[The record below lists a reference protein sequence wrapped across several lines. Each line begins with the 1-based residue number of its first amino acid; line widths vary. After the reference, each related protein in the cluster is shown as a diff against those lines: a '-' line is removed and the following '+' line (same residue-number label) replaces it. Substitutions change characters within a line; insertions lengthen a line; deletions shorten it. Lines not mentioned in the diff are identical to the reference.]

1 MSNIAEEI
9 SRMKNEIDLV
19 RSKRHDRLKDL
30 DLFILDNSIRESTV
44 GQLRSHTLADKIQIY
59 EQVKECGIKDIIVAS
74 FTRLKGVDDDFCQY
88 LIDQQ
93 EDLSRLYSFSEVTEG
108 VVDGAYD
115 TKTVPISL
123 RKNKHFSLRNVFFE
137 ADLASKKCKWEE
149 KFTTHDMCE
158 LLLKWIKWVHE
169 NIHKD
174 ARVLLNIR
182 DLPHAMTV
190 APTRV
195 LKVVQFLAQL
205 PPELNMFALCFEDPL
220 GEYLPEEMEAWT
232 SSLRMTMDQNSWES
246 GLLLA
251 HIHEKWGLHMSS
263 QLNCLCR
270 GANGVWASLC
280 EEGGAMGHAS
290 SSVTLMNLVRLGN
303 TKVLQKYNCTKVR
316 NAAKRITQITTGRDP
331 HPKQIIYGEQA
342 LDLVFEVL
350 GAGNFNLASFF
361 GEECPSRITTD
372 ATASMIKNR
381 LVSLFGSDP
390 QFTEEIAMKMK
401 EKMFEDLRL
410 GKKEEYMSKVG
421 ISILFAHSGGKLTAV
436 MADTILKAS
445 LKQPNGTIDGL

>member
-1 MSNIAEEI
+1 
-9 SRMKNEIDLV
+9 MKNEIDLV

-74 FTRLKGVDDDFCQY
+74 FTYLKGVDDDFCQY

-123 RKNKHFSLRNVFFE
+123 RKNKHFGLRNVFFE
-137 ADLASKKCKWEE
+137 ADLANKKCKWEE

-205 PPELNMFALCFEDPL
+205 PPELKMFALCFEDPL

-232 SSLRMTMDQNSWES
+232 SSLRTTMDQNSWES

-361 GEECPSRITTD
+361 GEESPSRITTD

-421 ISILFAHSGGKLTAV
+421 ISILFARSGGKLTAV

-445 LKQPNGTIDGL
+445 LKQPNSTIDGL